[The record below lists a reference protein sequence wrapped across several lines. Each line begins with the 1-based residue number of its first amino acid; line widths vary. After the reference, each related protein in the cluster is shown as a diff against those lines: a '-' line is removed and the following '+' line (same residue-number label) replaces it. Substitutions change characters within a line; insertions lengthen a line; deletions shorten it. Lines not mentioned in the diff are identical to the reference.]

1 MAIYVQ
7 LRRNTFMRRFI
18 AIGFMIA
25 SVLFSPHDNA
35 SAQGGNV
42 LKYVEVEL
50 PVNIDPIH
58 GIKEYT
64 AVKINELM
72 GRGLYIFDEFGDPQ
86 PILADRASFS
96 GDSLQV
102 DVTLRPNLR
111 WSDGQRLT
119 ANDVVFS
126 YEVYN
131 DPGNHYINIS
141 SFSNIRQVTRV
152 DESTVRFLLLQK
164 DSNILSHLSFTL
176 LPRQILGG
184 RVYPPGSAYA
194 MYRQVDCGPFVFQE
208 KTQAALKL
216 RENEN
221 YYIRDRLPANRIRG
235 VEVHEQANR
244 ALHAPF
250 LLAGNYDLVP
260 DVLPAHQP
268 IISADVNFRLVT
280 YPTQQWTGICFNCDN
295 LHPLLQNRDIREA
308 MVYAFNR
315 EEAMK
320 SHYLGHGTV
329 ISGPFSPSSP
339 YYNFSV
345 KPREFDPQAARKKLD
360 DLGYTAGSDGIRQT
374 ADGRR
379 LVFNILY
386 QANVPEPDRDA
397 LQDFR
402 SQLRQ
407 VGIGIELD
415 PQPTNVFYER
425 VEQSRNFDMALV
437 TWNFDAA
444 GNIYPLFSRQGTM
457 NWGAF
462 DHPEV
467 EKLLTSRNNAE
478 DPNVLQAVSYELHRV
493 INREVPYIFLWGLQ
507 RVAGHHRKIKCRD
520 SVTIKIHPYFFFTF
534 IDQWYIEE

>member
-1 MAIYVQ
+1 
-7 LRRNTFMRRFI
+7 MRRI
-18 AIGFMIA
+18 IVI
-25 SVLFSPHDNA
+25 VLTIMAGLYLSAHKNA

-86 PILADRASFS
+86 PILAERAAFS
-96 GDSLQV
+96 VDSLEV
-102 DVTLRPNLR
+102 SVSLRPNLR

-126 YEVYN
+126 YEVYT

-141 SFSNIRQVTRV
+141 SFSNIRRVLRV
-152 DESTVRFLLLQK
+152 DDTTVRFELIRK

-176 LPRQILGG
+176 LPRQVLGG

-194 MYRQVDCGPFVFQE
+194 MNRFVDCGPYVFKE
-208 KTQAALKL
+208 RTQAALKL
-216 RENEN
+216 KENE
-221 YYIRDRLPANRIRG
+221 YYYLKNSLPENRIRE
-235 VEVHEQANR
+235 VEIHEQANR
-244 ALHAPF
+244 ELHAPF

-268 IISADVNFRLVT
+268 IISADINFRLVT
-280 YPTQQWTGICFNCDN
+280 YPAQRWTGICFNCDAR
-295 LHPLLQNRDIREA
+295 HPLLQNRDIREA
-308 MVYAFNR
+308 MEYAFNR
-315 EEAMK
+315 EDAMK

-345 KPREFDPQAARKKLD
+345 KPREFNPQTSRKILD
-360 DLGYTAGSDGIRQT
+360 DLGYAAGTDGIRQA
-374 ADGRR
+374 ADGAK

-386 QANVPEPDRDA
+386 QANVPQPDRDA

-444 GNIYPLFSRQGTM
+444 GNIRPLFSREGTM
-457 NWGAF
+457 NWGSF

-467 EKLLTSRNNAE
+467 EKLLTARDLAE

-493 INREVPYIFLWGLQ
+493 INREAPYIFLWGLQ
-507 RVAGHHRKIKCRD
+507 RVAGHHRKINCRD
-520 SVTIKIHPYFFFTF
+520 AVTIKIHPYFFFTF
-534 IDQWYIEE
+534 IDQWYIE